1 MKEEIMEI
9 ILRARNAVVAEDF
22 KDITSEK
29 LQSLQRF
36 SVAIDRI
43 ELEVIHESNPKFGKK
58 SHKVVLTSRGS
69 GPLLRSESY
78 GFNDLAAFD
87 DAVKNLELQI
97 RKVHERSKEILRG
110 SIRKETNI

>member
-1 MKEEIMEI
+1 MEI
-9 ILRARNAVVAEDF
+9 IIHPRNAALAEDF
-22 KDITSEK
+22 KEIALEK
-29 LQSLQRF
+29 LESIKRF
-36 SVAIDRI
+36 KVKIDRI

-87 DAVKNLELQI
+87 NAVENLELQI

-110 SIRKETNI
+110 SIRKETSI